1 MKKRGWKRCIK
12 DCSTISDYSKLM
24 GLTTVCKKG
33 KDYFVVEDYY
43 NFVVI
48 FSPGDFSS
56 FPRENFCELV
66 DLRSIRLK
74 ELGI

>member
-1 MKKRGWKRCIK
+1 
-12 DCSTISDYSKLM
+12 M

-48 FSPGDFSS
+48 FS